1 MGEGEDAVWKEGNER
16 KRKRQCVR
24 ERDRDGTRQRNGT
37 QQRTH
42 PTNTLNQLKEPF
54 TSSGLNLLVVELPLV
69 LGVDGV
75 EGAHLQPARLQR
87 ESRSQLLQSR
97 LLLVLEDVPMLSDLL
112 ITHYNCKPRKCSHAD
127 CGR

>member
-24 ERDRDGTRQRNGT
+24 EREMEHDRETERNKEHT
-37 QQRTH
+37 
-42 PTNTLNQLKEPF
+42 PTNTPNQLKEPF